1 MLILEKKDRERVK
14 GLYQSYNEVVKPLLI
29 EVEVRSGK
37 ISHALQNEIRAF
49 NDHIARCYY
58 DCSIDLND
66 PEMKHKEIERQKKEI
81 DKAEG
86 HIRRLILDCFKQLN
100 ASLSDTVK
108 RYEKKMKYMD
118 PLKMGS
124 GTEWTSYR
132 DLKRYAVKAVF
143 TAKIEESKDTE
154 KSMKLF
160 EESYLQ
166 YRKLEI
172 LFDRQAG
179 HIRKE
184 RFKAALVFAS
194 RCVLWLFLVI
204 LAAILSA
211 LMADGLQA
219 LF

>member
-49 NDHIARCYY
+49 NDHIARCHY

-132 DLKRYAVKAVF
+132 ELKRYAVKAVF

-204 LAAILSA
+204 RAAILSA

>member
-1 MLILEKKDRERVK
+1 
-14 GLYQSYNEVVKPLLI
+14 
-29 EVEVRSGK
+29 
-37 ISHALQNEIRAF
+37 
-49 NDHIARCYY
+49 
-58 DCSIDLND
+58 
-66 PEMKHKEIERQKKEI
+66 
-81 DKAEG
+81 
-86 HIRRLILDCFKQLN
+86 
-100 ASLSDTVK
+100 
-108 RYEKKMKYMD
+108 MKYMD

-132 DLKRYAVKAVF
+132 ELKRYAVKAVF

-204 LAAILSA
+204 IAAILSA